1 MRGGW
6 ILDGRS
12 RIWQWQSRPTTS
24 RADVYNTVSVEKK
37 EYKHSNTCA
46 SGMLCSQEHGH
57 ASTFN
62 MLTEM
67 HKATWGLFPRTVCKA
82 VHPYCRRREGRRE
95 AEMDYL
101 VGQHAEVWSDM
112 PWSQLLS
119 RKCKS
124 KLNSCS
130 FSILVCIHVFFTW
143 CEEVKKKKTYKS
155 FLTLIQAPTY
165 SAHTV
170 KYFSL
175 WKPEFLFNQ

>member
-1 MRGGW
+1 M
-6 ILDGRS
+6 DGP
-12 RIWQWQSRPTTS
+12 WME
-24 RADVYNTVSVEKK
+24 RAECDTGRLHKPPAERMSTIKLSVCVCVFACEKK

-62 MLTEM
+62 MLTQM

-101 VGQHAEVWSDM
+101 VGQHAEERVWSDM
-112 PWSQLLS
+112 PSSQLLS

-124 KLNSCS
+124 KLHSWS
-130 FSILVCIHVFFTW
+130 FSILVCIHLFFYMMW
-143 CEEVKKKKTYKS
+143 KSRGKKKTK
-155 FLTLIQAPTY
+155 T
-165 SAHTV
+165 
-170 KYFSL
+170 
-175 WKPEFLFNQ
+175 